1 MENSKRILVVED
13 EQGLRMVVESEIVRA
28 GYEVVSVSN
37 GLDAIAR
44 LSKEKFDLAIL
55 DVILPG
61 KSGLEVLQFM
71 RERRLPTRVIMLAGM
86 DGLSIAI
93 KAVKLG
99 ADDYLPKPFDAGYLL
114 TSIRTVLKQRR

>member
-13 EQGLRMVVESEIVRA
+13 EPGLRMVVESEIARA
-28 GYEVVSVSN
+28 GYDVVSVNN
-37 GLDAIAR
+37 GLDAIAK

-61 KSGLEVLQFM
+61 KSGLEVLKFM
-71 RERRLPTRVIMLAGM
+71 RERHLTTRVIMLAGM
-86 DGLSIAI
+86 EGISIAI

-99 ADDYLPKPFDAGYLL
+99 AVDYIPKPFDAAYLL